1 MTNKLICV
9 EYRDGSILYCDEWE
23 YQDVLEMA
31 GYMQIDIKSH
41 FVEEKMYR
49 ITWYDELDEEWS
61 DIWSNNEVDFEKW
74 LKEVKDAGVEY
85 RIREYN

>member
-9 EYRDGSILYCDEWE
+9 EYRDGSILLCDEWE

-41 FVEEKMYR
+41 YVEEKMYR
-49 ITWYDELDEEWS
+49 ITWYDDIDEEWC
-61 DIWSNNEVDFEKW
+61 DEWFDNECDCNNFKKKVE
-74 LKEVKDAGVEY
+74 DAEVEY
-85 RIREYN
+85 RVREYN